1 MEKVYLVIVK
11 FYRGDGINL
20 KQWEE
25 IKGIFTS
32 IEKAEKFIEDINL
45 RYEIAEFL
53 IKETELNV
61 ELTYLYKWNNQK
73 EKLY

>member
-32 IEKAEKFIEDINL
+32 IDKAEKFIEDINL

>member
-11 FYRGDGINL
+11 FYRGDGIHL
-20 KQWEE
+20 KQWQE

-32 IEKAEKFIEDINL
+32 IEKAEKFIEEIKP
-45 RYEIAEFL
+45 RYERVDFL

-61 ELTYLYKWNNQK
+61 ELKDL
-73 EKLY
+73 